1 MWARVLATENTA
13 SLAVLRLFLALVM
26 FPHGAQKV
34 LGWFGGAGF
43 SGTMDMFT
51 KMMGIPYIFG
61 LMAVLTEFVGP
72 LLLVAGLAT
81 RVAALVLA
89 GEMVV
94 AAVLVHLHNGFFM
107 NWTGKQAG
115 EGFEYHI
122 LVVGMALALL
132 IGGGGSW
139 SADRALS
146 RRREGEP
153 LR

>member
-1 MWARVLATENTA
+1 MLARLLATEDTA
-13 SLAVLRLFLALVM
+13 SLTVLRLFLALVM

-34 LGWFGGAGF
+34 FGWFGGPGF
-43 SGTMDMFT
+43 TGTMEMFT
-51 KMMGIPYIFG
+51 KMMGIPYLFG

-81 RVAALVLA
+81 RVAALVMA

-94 AAVLVHLHNGFFM
+94 AVALVHLHNGFFM

-122 LVVGMALALL
+122 LVVGMALALM
-132 IGGGGSW
+132 IGGGGCW
-139 SADRALS
+139 SVDRLMF
-146 RRREGEP
+146 RRRAGGP

>member
-1 MWARVLATENTA
+1 MWARVLATEDTA
-13 SLAVLRLFLALVM
+13 SLTVLRLFLAVVM

-34 LGWFGGAGF
+34 LGWFGGPGF
-43 SGTMDMFT
+43 SATMDMFT
-51 KMMGIPYIFG
+51 GMMGIPYLFG

-72 LLLVAGLAT
+72 LLLIAGLAT

-94 AAVLVHLHNGFFM
+94 AAALVHLHNGFFM

-115 EGFEYHI
+115 EGFEYHV

-132 IGGGGSW
+132 IGGGGRW
-139 SADRALS
+139 SLDRTLS
-146 RRREGEP
+146 RRS
-153 LR
+153 

>member
-1 MWARVLATENTA
+1 MWARVLATEDTA
-13 SLAVLRLFLALVM
+13 SLTVLRLFLAVVM

-34 LGWFGGAGF
+34 LGWFGGPGF
-43 SGTMDMFT
+43 SATMDMFT
-51 KMMGIPYIFG
+51 RIMGIPYLFG

-72 LLLVAGLAT
+72 LLLIAGLAT

-94 AAVLVHLHNGFFM
+94 AVALVHLHNGFFM

-115 EGFEYHI
+115 EGFEYHV

-132 IGGGGSW
+132 IGGGGRW
-139 SADRALS
+139 SLDRTLS
-146 RRREGEP
+146 RRS
-153 LR
+153 